1 MRVLVVLAATFCWA
15 VSAWC
20 SRGTIAF
27 TGAAG
32 DATRLGVL
40 PPLGRLALLGAVALV
55 IGLSPRVRCLRLAPL
70 FLSGLAIL
78 PWIPGVPSPFL
89 VWTGPM
95 TRLVWTAALAG
106 LVVAHDWRAFGGP
119 ASRVGALA
127 RNPRRAP
134 LVAAAAAFVIFS
146 AAAWLVRP
154 SVPGGDEPHYLII
167 TQSLLHDFDLKI
179 ENNHRQ
185 REYARYFSL
194 GDLKPDFLRRGKDG
208 EIYSIHAPGLPA
220 LIAPAFA
227 VAGYPGVKV
236 FLLIIA
242 ALGTALVWMLGF
254 RVGAS
259 AGAAWFAWA
268 AVSLSTS
275 SVFHAF
281 AVYPD
286 GLGGVLVL
294 VGVWALVRFDGEP
307 SSESPGARQLA
318 LYGAALALL
327 PWLHSR
333 FALLAGV
340 LGALVVLR
348 IVQRHAPRHASRG
361 AMWHRSK
368 TCATAIGAFAVV
380 PVLSAAAWFAMFYA
394 IYGTPDPLV
403 VYGGSTQGRWAYVTS
418 GLGGLLFDQQF
429 GLLPYSPVL
438 IPALLGVFAMLGD
451 GSRRRLGLEILLV
464 MTPYLLSVTHFRMWW
479 AGWSAPA
486 RFFLPVLLLLAAP
499 AAVVW
504 TRASRGATRATLVV
518 ALGFTLFAVAC
529 LVLVDGGRLAYNI
542 RDGYG
547 LWLEWLS
554 RVADLPR
561 GLPSF
566 HRTPEAVA
574 WRHVIVW
581 AVCLLGGW
589 LLLRA
594 SERVRARGREWLA
607 VAAPAVFAAAVMAA
621 LTVVWRSNGASGFT
635 PTPAQLELL
644 RAAADPHAFA
654 VQLGPLGRLDL
665 AGVPARLTIETS
677 PRYLQS
683 RDRPLFVLPEI
694 PAGSYALHV
703 ETGPNPSGEIQ
714 VGIARDGFALRSL
727 DLASA
732 VSGPTKVGPYVAPG
746 AGPSPS
752 APLRPGPS
760 TSLRAGPSTS
770 LRAGKLGPDAA
781 RDVATLGVEFPVN
794 VRAIIVHGDDP
805 ARASV
810 TRVALVPRALVDP
823 SRRATDQVARQA
835 VRYPAGTAYFFDD
848 GAFPEPEAFWV
859 RGGRMAAVAIDTPG
873 KPAAGGRR
881 VGVLF
886 LRNAPVE
893 NQVTLDTGAWREELT
908 LMPGEERTVDVP
920 LASDRSATLVR
931 IAAASGFRPVERD
944 PSNRDSRFLG
954 VWVQLR

>member
-1 MRVLVVLAATFCWA
+1 MRPIMRVLVVLAAVLCWA
-15 VSAWC
+15 VAAWC
-20 SRGTIAF
+20 SRGAIAF
-27 TGAAG
+27 TDATG

-40 PPLGRLALLGAVALV
+40 PPISRLALLGAVALV
-55 IGLSPRVRCLRLAPL
+55 IGASPRVRCLRLAPL

-78 PWIPGVPSPFL
+78 PWIPGAPPAFL

-95 TRLVWTAALAG
+95 TRAVWTAVFAG
-106 LVVAHDWRAFGGP
+106 LVLAHEWRTFGAP
-119 ASRVGALA
+119 VSRVAA
-127 RNPRRAP
+127 STRDPRRAP
-134 LVAAAAAFVIFS
+134 LIAAAAAFAIFG
-146 AAAWLVRP
+146 AAAWFVRP

-167 TQSLLHDFDLKI
+167 TQSLLHDFDLRI

-185 REYARYFSL
+185 REYAPYFPL
-194 GDLKPDFLRRGKDG
+194 GDLKPDFLKRGKDG
-208 EIYSIHAPGLPA
+208 EIYSIHAPGLPV

-227 VAGYPGVKV
+227 VAGYAGVKV
-236 FLLIIA
+236 FLLIVS
-242 ALGTALVWMLGF
+242 ALGTALVWMVGF
-254 RVGAS
+254 RVSAS

-268 AVSLSTS
+268 AVSLSTTS
-275 SVFHAF
+275 IFHAF
-281 AVYPD
+281 TVYPD
-286 GLGGVLVL
+286 GLGGILVL
-294 VGVWALVRFDGEP
+294 VGVWALLRFDRAA
-307 SSESPGARQLA
+307 SSESHPRPRELA

-340 LGALVVLR
+340 LGALILLR
-348 IVQRHAPRHASRG
+348 ILQRHAPKHGVSAG
-361 AMWHRSK
+361 MWHRSK
-368 TCATAIGAFAVV
+368 TSATSVGAFVAV
-380 PVLSAAAWFAMFYA
+380 PILSATAWFAMFYA

-403 VYGGSTQGRWAYVTS
+403 AYGGSTQGRWAYMTS

-429 GLLPYSPVL
+429 GLLLYSPVL
-438 IPALLGVFAMLGD
+438 LPALLSLFGMFAD
-451 GSRRRLGLEILLV
+451 RSHRRLGLELLLV

-518 ALGFTLFAVAC
+518 ALGFTLFAAAC

-566 HRTPEAVA
+566 HRTPEVVA

-581 AVCLLGGW
+581 AVCLLGAW

-594 SERVRARGREWLA
+594 SERVLARGQERLT
-607 VAAPAVFAAAVMAA
+607 VAAPAVFAAAVMVA
-621 LTVVWRSNGASGFT
+621 LAVVWRSNGASGFT

-644 RAAADPHAFA
+644 RAAADPRAFS
-654 VQLGPLGRLDL
+654 VQLGPLARVPV
-665 AGVPARLTIETS
+665 AGVPGRLTIEAS

-683 RDRPLFVLPEI
+683 RDRPLFMLPEI

-703 ETGPNPSGEIQ
+703 ETGPNPSGQIE

-732 VSGPTKVGPYVAPG
+732 VSGPTKVGPYVVPG

-752 APLRPGPS
+752 APLR
-760 TSLRAGPSTS
+760 AGQ
-770 LRAGKLGPDAA
+770 LGPDMAGG
-781 RDVATLGVEFPVN
+781 VATLGIEFPVN
-794 VRAIIVHGDDP
+794 VRAIIARGDEP

-810 TRVALVPRALVDP
+810 TRVALVPRALVEP
-823 SRRATDQVARQA
+823 SHRATDQVARQA

-848 GAFPEPEAFWV
+848 DAFPEPDAFWV
-859 RGGRMAAVAIDTPG
+859 RGGRMAVVAIDVPGTPT
-873 KPAAGGRR
+873 AGGRR

-893 NQVTLDTGAWREELT
+893 NQVTLDAGAWREELT
-908 LMPGEERTVDVP
+908 FEPGEERRVDVP
-920 LASDRSATLVR
+920 LATDRSATLVR

-954 VWVQLR
+954 VWVQIRD